1 MLIDTHCHLNF
12 KAFEEDWREAVKR
25 AKEAGVEKMVVVG
38 TDLKS
43 SQRAVELAE
52 EMEGLY
58 ATAGFHPHH
67 CRGLKGE
74 IKEIEAELKKLAKSK
89 KVVAIGECGLD
100 YSIYRRSKYKS
111 KEVGLE
117 LKNLQKRV
125 FGTQIQLAKE
135 LDLPLVIHNREAEE
149 DLMDTME
156 HFCKPAP
163 SGRGRV
169 EGKYPRGVLHCIS
182 GSQTYLKQV
191 LEMGFY
197 IGVDGNVTY
206 SQEVQRLIEKIPV
219 EKLVLETDAPFL
231 TPVPY
236 RGLRNEPKNVTIVA
250 EFVAKLKKLSLNK
263 IQASSSKNAEALF
276 NI

>member
-12 KAFEEDWREAVKR
+12 KVFEEDWREVVER
-25 AKEAGVEKMVVVG
+25 AKEAGVKKMVVVG
-38 TDLKS
+38 TDLES
-43 SQRAVELAE
+43 SQKAVELAE
-52 EMEGLY
+52 KMKGLY
-58 ATAGFHPHH
+58 ATTGFHPHH
-67 CRGLKGE
+67 CRGLRGK
-74 IKEIEAELKKLAKSK
+74 IKKIEAELRKLAKSK

-100 YSIYRRSKYKS
+100 YSVYRKSKYKS
-111 KEVGLE
+111 KEVRLE

-125 FGTQIQLAKE
+125 FGVQIQLAKK
-135 LDLPLVIHNREAEE
+135 LNLPLIIHNREAEK
-149 DLMDTME
+149 DLIDVMK
-156 HFCKPAP
+156 HFCKDDGQ
-163 SGRGRV
+163 S
-169 EGKYPRGVLHCIS
+169 PRGVLHCIS
-182 GSQTYLKQV
+182 GSQAYLKQV

-206 SQEVQRLIEKIPV
+206 RQGVQELVRETPLERLM
-219 EKLVLETDAPFL
+219 LETDAPFL
-231 TPVPY
+231 TPIPY